1 MKAGTGEKK
10 KSYAILAASAGIFLI
25 ALSLSG
31 FFLVQI
37 IGRMNLSANQ
47 NLLISSRVIRGG
59 LNNEIVLDRKLL
71 GTLAELL
78 ALEQEE
84 AIGETLEKYADSTD
98 FFRFSFVDVE
108 GNGIDSQG
116 NTVHASDL
124 DFSFDDTAVSQGLGG
139 ISAPYHGSS
148 GWLQVTFQHP
158 VMRDGKQIGDV
169 YADRII
175 NDYNLPNL
183 FSFHNGEGS
192 AYVVD
197 SQGNFIIKSIGTAAE
212 ANIDS

>member
-78 ALEQEE
+78 ALEQED

-116 NTVHASDL
+116 NTIHASDL
-124 DFSFDDTAVSQGLGG
+124 NFPLMIQQVPRDWAGYRLLITVPADGCRLRFSIL
-139 ISAPYHGSS
+139 
-148 GWLQVTFQHP
+148 
-158 VMRDGKQIGDV
+158 
-169 YADRII
+169 
-175 NDYNLPNL
+175 
-183 FSFHNGEGS
+183 
-192 AYVVD
+192 
-197 SQGNFIIKSIGTAAE
+197 
-212 ANIDS
+212 

>member
-78 ALEQEE
+78 ALEQED

-116 NTVHASDL
+116 NTIHASDL
-124 DFSFDDTAVSQGLGG
+124 EFSFDDTAGSQGLGG

-197 SQGNFIIKSIGTAAE
+197 SQGNFIIKSRGT
-212 ANIDS
+212 

>member
-1 MKAGTGEKK
+1 MIWDLPKIQEVHKLKAGTGEKK
-10 KSYAILAASAGIFLI
+10 KSYAILASAAGIFLI

-78 ALEQEE
+78 ALEQED

-116 NTVHASDL
+116 NTIHASDL
-124 DFSFDDTAVSQGLGG
+124 EFSFDDTAGSQGLGG

-148 GWLQVTFQHP
+148 G
-158 VMRDGKQIGDV
+158 
-169 YADRII
+169 
-175 NDYNLPNL
+175 
-183 FSFHNGEGS
+183 
-192 AYVVD
+192 
-197 SQGNFIIKSIGTAAE
+197 
-212 ANIDS
+212 